1 MRRWKAL
8 LAWVAGAVF
17 TIAVAPWLLEAAAAA
32 LLITDALAAL
42 ARRRPAASPVFPG
55 TDAVSVIIPTWM
67 GRELLERNLPPL
79 LHALS
84 GNPRHEVLVVENGS
98 NDGTSDLLASRF
110 PTVRVVELGSN
121 AGFGRACNIGC
132 SMARNDIVVMLNND
146 MRVEPDFLE
155 PLLEGFRDPRV
166 FSVSGRIDLEDP
178 ARHPEETGLTMGRW
192 QRGMLHLEHIDDEH
206 VTGLFPTF
214 YSGGGS
220 TAFDRDKFMEL
231 GGFDELYEP
240 FYVEDVD
247 LSYQAWKRG
256 WINFHAPGSRFRHQ
270 RRATIG
276 RHFSG
281 AYIERV
287 VRRNRLLFAW
297 KNLTDWGRLS
307 GQFAWLYADL
317 WLSLAGVRRPH
328 GPTPRDLLT
337 ALARLPACL
346 PRRVSAKRASEVS
359 DSEAFRRPL
368 GGYFR
373 DRFHR
378 LGHKDPA
385 ELNVLFVSPYPIEP
399 PIHGGAVLMKQAV
412 EGLADRCRLHLLCL
426 TERHEDL
433 ETHRGLAESCA
444 SAEFRLHDPRKWR
457 GPPLLW
463 PHAAQAFWDP
473 RLLWAIHRAI
483 LQREIDVVQL
493 EYAQLASYAMSFRQV
508 SCLLFEHDLHFQSVQ
523 RSLWSGGL
531 LSVMGKSY
539 EYLRALRFELTKLQ
553 KFDAVQVCSD
563 EQRRKLAAL
572 LSPGPVLRSDL
583 RTAIDAASY
592 PFRTEGREPGT
603 LLFVGNFRHPP
614 NLQALEYLR
623 SQILPRVRSVA
634 PSARLLVAGADAP
647 EWLGPSLSRERVEF
661 LGHVADIRGV
671 LARCAVFVAPILT
684 GSGVRVKLL
693 EAFASGIPVVA
704 TSLAAEGL
712 CSEGSDMAR
721 VADRPDSFAENVAEL
736 LADQERARKMAVSAR
751 RAVERNWNRG
761 SAADRLL
768 AHYASVRDAKLLTPL
783 AYPPPLL

>member
-1 MRRWKAL
+1 MRRWKAF
-8 LAWVAGAVF
+8 LAWVGAAVF
-17 TIAVAPWLLEAAAAA
+17 TIAVAPWLLAATAAA
-32 LLITDALAAL
+32 LLLADAFAAL
-42 ARRRPAASPVFPG
+42 ARRRAPTSPASPSTG
-55 TDAVSVIIPTWM
+55 AVSVIIPTWM
-67 GRELLERNLPPL
+67 GRDLLERNLPPL
-79 LHALS
+79 LRALS

-98 NDGTSDLLASRF
+98 NDGTTDLLADRF

-146 MRVEPDFLE
+146 MRVAPDFLE

-178 ARHPEETGLTMGRW
+178 ARRPEETGLTMGRW
-192 QRGMLHLEHIDDEH
+192 QRGLLQLEHIQDEH
-206 VTGLFPTF
+206 VSGLFPTF

-231 GGFDELYEP
+231 GGFDEIYEP

-256 WINFHAPGSRFRHQ
+256 WINFHAPDSRFRHQ
-270 RRATIG
+270 HRGTIG
-276 RHFSG
+276 RHFSR
-281 AYIERV
+281 AFIERV

-297 KNLTDWGRLS
+297 KNLTDWGRL
-307 GQFAWLYADL
+307 GGHLAWVYVDL
-317 WLSLAGVRRPH
+317 WLSLAGIRRAQ

-337 ALARLPACL
+337 ALVRLPACL
-346 PRRVSAKRASEVS
+346 ARRVSAWRAAEIS
-359 DSEAFRRPL
+359 DTEAFRRPL

-378 LGHKDPA
+378 LGQKDPA
-385 ELNVLFVSPYPIEP
+385 DLNVLFVSPYPIEP
-399 PIHGGAVLMKQAV
+399 PVHGGAVLMKQAV
-412 EGLADRCRLHLLCL
+412 EGLASRCRLHLLCL
-426 TERHEDL
+426 LERHEDL
-433 ETHRGLAESCA
+433 ERHRGLAGGCA

-473 RLLWAIHRAI
+473 GLLWTIHRAI
-483 LQREIDVVQL
+483 LQRGIDVVQI
-493 EYAQLASYAMSFRQV
+493 EYAQLASYAMRFRQV

-523 RSLWSGGL
+523 RSLWSEGL
-531 LSVMGKSY
+531 LSAVGRSY
-539 EYLRALRFELTKLQ
+539 EYLRSLRFELTKLRR
-553 KFDAVQVCSD
+553 FDAVQVCSD

-614 NLQALEYLR
+614 NLRALEYLR
-623 SQILPRVRSVA
+623 SQILPRVRAVA

-712 CSEGSDMAR
+712 CSEDSGMAC
-721 VADRPDSFAENVAEL
+721 VADRPDAFAEGVAEL
-736 LADQERARKMAVSAR
+736 LADQDRAREMAVSAR
-751 RAVERNWNRG
+751 RAVERNWDRG

-783 AYPPPLL
+783 AYPPPLS